1 MKVPR
6 ALGIV
11 LWPLSLVYGA
21 AARLRAWMYVN
32 GWLKQE
38 RLKGIVISV
47 GNMTVGGT
55 GKTPMVIWLAD
66 KFLAEGKSVAV
77 LSRGYRGSGGTSD
90 EIELMKRRLC
100 GRVLFGVGKN
110 RLAEGRRLEANG
122 VDIFLLDD
130 GFQHLPLARDVDIVL
145 VDSTRPLHEEFVLP
159 AGRLREPHAA
169 IERAHMVVFTRTEPS
184 KSTADAIQK
193 FPQFAIYPSTTK
205 LLGFRRHGG
214 ADSESFRTLGHDPV
228 FAFCGIG
235 NPEAFWGDLERWGLK
250 VVGRKAFRDHHLYT
264 QREVQALEKEAE
276 LAGAAALVT
285 TEKDAQNLDVKSLPG
300 MPVHI
305 AVIALEIPDE
315 ARFLR
320 DLQERLRPR
329 RGVAA

>member
-1 MKVPR
+1 MNVPR
-6 ALGIV
+6 ALRIV

-21 AARLRAWMYVN
+21 VARLRAWMYVN

-77 LSRGYRGSGGTSD
+77 LSRGYRGSSGTSDDRGSSGTSD

-169 IERAHMVVFTRTEPS
+169 IERAHMVV
-184 KSTADAIQK
+184 
-193 FPQFAIYPSTTK
+193 
-205 LLGFRRHGG
+205 
-214 ADSESFRTLGHDPV
+214 
-228 FAFCGIG
+228 FCGIG